1 MFVVGSL
8 WALKG
13 DGCIYLFWNL
23 ATSMERTLRYVAKKP
38 MLGKVLKPNVWK
50 TQMTNYGAA
59 CTLVWLFGIGQKKMF
74 LDVVWFFNE
83 YHVEYG

>member
-1 MFVVGSL
+1 
-8 WALKG
+8 
-13 DGCIYLFWNL
+13 
-23 ATSMERTLRYVAKKP
+23 